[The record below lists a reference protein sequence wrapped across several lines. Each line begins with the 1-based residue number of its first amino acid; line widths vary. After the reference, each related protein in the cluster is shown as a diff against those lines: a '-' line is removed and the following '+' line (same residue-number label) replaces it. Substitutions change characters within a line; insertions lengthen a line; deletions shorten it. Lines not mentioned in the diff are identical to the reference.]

1 MSNTINNTE
10 EKENINATATEQTAT
25 EQTTNETANVTA
37 WEQPLNTF
45 EEWEI
50 AKSSLRAWVDELD
63 AKKLG
68 EVFESKARKTAPF
81 SFQMLAIITHQSAG
95 YIGDKWNKH
104 KENALQKCNK
114 EKTEYNEQTA
124 ICDFI
129 LNSLAPNLA
138 EARAER
144 ERKRAEISAKWTTRV
159 NSILASVGSILE
171 TWDEFGI
178 PLSVESVAKIAPK
191 YLAKEYGAEI
201 LATIANE
208 RLSKED
214 RLRVAVIIGCD
225 KDATDYAKEQFV
237 NSYWV
242 ASEDL
247 ENVPQW
253 FIDEQEEEQTENA

>member
-1 MSNTINNTE
+1 MSNTINTTE
-10 EKENINATATEQTAT
+10 KKEEIVNATETEQTAT
-25 EQTTNETANVTA
+25 EQTKNATADVTA
-37 WEQPLNTF
+37 WERPLNTF

-50 AKSSLRAWVDELD
+50 AKNSLRAWVDDLD

-104 KENALQKCNK
+104 KESALQTCNK
-114 EKTEYNEQTA
+114 NKAEYNEQNA
-124 ICDFI
+124 ICEFI

-144 ERKRAEISAKWTTRV
+144 ERKRAEITAKWNNRV

-178 PLSVESVAKIAPK
+178 PADFASVEKISKK
-191 YLAKEYGAEI
+191 YLAKEYGYEI
-201 LATIANE
+201 LATIAGE
-208 RLSKED
+208 KLSKED
-214 RLRVAVIIGCD
+214 RACVALLLGA
-225 KDATDYAKEQFV
+225 KKTATADEKEETI
-237 NSYWV
+237 NSFWTT
-242 ASEDL
+242 ADEL
-247 ENVPQW
+247 NNVPQW
-253 FIDEQEEEQTENA
+253 FFDVHE

>member
-1 MSNTINNTE
+1 MSNIINKTE
-10 EKENINATATEQTAT
+10 EEDKNINATANEQTAN
-25 EQTTNETANVTA
+25 EQTENTTANVTA
-37 WEQPLNTF
+37 WERPLSEF

-50 AKSSLRAWVDELD
+50 AKAGLRAWVDDLD

-104 KENALQKCNK
+104 KENALQTCLKNK
-114 EKTEYNEQTA
+114 EEYNEQTA
-124 ICDFI
+124 ICEFI

-144 ERKRAEISAKWTTRV
+144 ERKRAEITAKWNDRV
-159 NSILASVGSILE
+159 NKILTSVSSILE
-171 TWDEFGI
+171 TWDEFSI
-178 PLSVESVAKIAPK
+178 PLSVESIAKIAPK
-191 YLAKEYGAEI
+191 YLNKEHGAEI

-208 RLSKED
+208 HLSKED
-214 RLRVAVIIGCD
+214 RARVSVIIGCD
-225 KDATDYAKEQFV
+225 ENATEYAKEQFI

-242 ASEDL
+242 DSTEL
-247 ENVPQW
+247 NNVPQW
-253 FIDEQEEEQTENA
+253 YIDEQEQNENA